1 MNDINITPLDKYKE
15 QYAHMRAM
23 NDILYKMPPIFTTVI
38 GGLWVFAVNFSGA
51 GKLIPCS
58 VFLFASIASLCFI
71 NIVRRF
77 GLAFTL
83 YLNNL
88 NRMDGEYSVSLPQ
101 ECRPSTIGTIK
112 ILLTV
117 ACLMSLGGSIYSLV
131 R

>member
-1 MNDINITPLDKYKE
+1 MNDITPLDKYKE

-38 GGLWVFAVNFSGA
+38 GGLWVFAINFSGA
-51 GKLIPCS
+51 EKLVPCS
-58 VFLFASIASLCFI
+58 IFLFASIASICFI

-77 GLAFTL
+77 GLAFTR

-88 NRMDGEYSVSLPQ
+88 NTLDGEYSVSLQQ
-101 ECRPSTIGTIK
+101 ERGPSTIGTIK
-112 ILLTV
+112 MLLTV
-117 ACLMSLGGSIYSLV
+117 ACVMSLGGFIYILI